1 MKDNSD
7 IDYKRRTHYIIIALL
22 GIAVLWLNYCSLRA
36 HVSSNSR
43 LITDYQPKED
53 EWARYRNPAVAGI
66 FYSADKDRLDSE
78 VEHYLADTASPLDY
92 QPRILIVPHAGYV
105 YSASTAAKAYGRLQK
120 YAAKIKNVILLG
132 PSHRV
137 AFRGAALPSADFF
150 ATPLGAVPVNREL
163 TAQLAAL
170 PGFKIDD
177 HPHKEEHSLEVQL
190 PFLQKVLKNFK
201 IIPNL
206 FQFSLCTL

>member
-53 EWARYRNPAVAGI
+53 ELARYRNPAVAGI

-92 QPRILIVPHAGYV
+92 QPRILIQRRLKL
-105 YSASTAAKAYGRLQK
+105 TAVCKNMPPKSKTLFCSGRLT
-120 YAAKIKNVILLG
+120 VLLLG
-132 PSHRV
+132 ERRSLRPISLPPRWEP
-137 AFRGAALPSADFF
+137 FR
-150 ATPLGAVPVNREL
+150 L
-163 TAQLAAL
+163 T
-170 PGFKIDD
+170 G
-177 HPHKEEHSLEVQL
+177 S
-190 PFLQKVLKNFK
+190 
-201 IIPNL
+201 
-206 FQFSLCTL
+206 

>member
-53 EWARYRNPAVAGI
+53 ELARYRNPAVAGI

-137 AFRGAALPSADFF
+137 AFRGAALPRPISLPPRWAPF
-150 ATPLGAVPVNREL
+150 RL
-163 TAQLAAL
+163 T
-170 PGFKIDD
+170 G
-177 HPHKEEHSLEVQL
+177 S
-190 PFLQKVLKNFK
+190 
-201 IIPNL
+201 
-206 FQFSLCTL
+206 